1 MRLSVVIPVYRVEQT
16 LERCVKSVLAQD
28 VQELEVI
35 LVDDGS
41 PDSCGAI
48 CDRLASVDARI
59 KVVHKANGGL
69 SDARNHGL
77 DLAYGDYV
85 TFVDSD
91 DFIAENTYKPLMDV
105 VSQHP
110 EYDIVEYPV
119 FVHYG
124 SRTEYKLLFDDVEY
138 FDVLEYFLKGKAYAH
153 SYAWNK
159 IYRRSLFAGVRF
171 PVGRVFEDIQ
181 TLPSLLE
188 KTKVVATVSVG
199 MYYYCW
205 NEAGITC
212 TADGNKLAELLDAH
226 ARIIERIGAGC
237 SSSPEFLAYYM
248 HVLNIQCDVCRMA
261 NAAPSLP
268 KLKFPLGK
276 GIAYLLKHE
285 GKVAA
290 FKFAL
295 TSVSGIGGLLAFNKL
310 RHVL

>member
-77 DLAYGDYV
+77 DLACGDYV

-124 SRTEYKLLFDDVEY
+124 SRAEYKLLFDDVEY

-226 ARIIERIGAGC
+226 VRIIERIGAGC
-237 SSSPEFLAYYM
+237 SSSLEFLAYYM